1 MIYGIGIDA
10 IEVQR
15 IQKQLT
21 QSGRFKERIFTQNEI
36 SYCESK
42 KNKAQNYA
50 ARFAAKEAFFKALGT
65 GWRGGLGFNQVEITN
80 DELGKPE
87 IHLYGKAKQLIEG
100 KGITD
105 IHVSLTHLKA
115 TASSI
120 VILETNQAN
129 LTYS

>member
-1 MIYGIGIDA
+1 MIYGIGIDT
-10 IEVQR
+10 IEVPR

-21 QSGRFKERIFTQNEI
+21 QSERFKERILTKHEI
-36 SYCESK
+36 TYCESK

-65 GWRGGLGFNQVEITN
+65 GWRGGLGFNQVEIIN
-80 DELGKPE
+80 DKLGKPQ
-87 IHLYGKAKQLIEG
+87 IRLYGKAKLLIEE

-105 IHVSLTHLKA
+105 IHVSLTHLKD

-120 VILETNQAN
+120 VILEINQP
-129 LTYS
+129 S